1 MKERTQRKEDKST
14 GWRGSPAKSGRATV
28 EHPQRNRFPRWH
40 SSPSC
45 ALSAKIETEAQRITG
60 DWGKRII
67 EDAAPE
73 RSEVADLL
81 SAGPSQVFE
90 SIFARIMNRSIIA
103 IAASSAFLWTP
114 IASAQDAAAGGANVS
129 LLQAFFIQRNPRSGE
144 IEILG
149 SLIVWLLLAMSVA
162 SIALIGVFLRENRRE
177 AVIPPHLVK
186 EVRALAKGGNKEAV
200 LRFSSE
206 ENSYL
211 AKVLRSTLAE
221 SEFGRA
227 AMLRAL
233 ERSSEEYTAERLR
246 RVETLNIFGSVAPMI
261 GLFGTVYGM
270 ILAFSEIVA
279 SGGSPDPV
287 GLAAG
292 IGTALTTTFWGL
304 VVAIPALSGYAFI
317 RNGVDALTS
326 EASLLVDDLV
336 NHMRSGRE

>member
-1 MKERTQRKEDKST
+1 MQDRTQRTTEK
-14 GWRGSPAKSGRATV
+14 KSGSRVSLAKGERATKNAL
-28 EHPQRNRFPRWH
+28 RSAINRP
-40 SSPSC
+40 
-45 ALSAKIETEAQRITG
+45 LIG
-60 DWGKRII
+60 
-67 EDAAPE
+67 
-73 RSEVADLL
+73 
-81 SAGPSQVFE
+81 
-90 SIFARIMNRSIIA
+90 
-103 IAASSAFLWTP
+103 IAASSSLLWAP
-114 IASAQDAAAGGANVS
+114 SAVAQDSVAGGVS

-162 SIALIGVFLRENRRE
+162 SIALIGVFMRENRRE

-186 EVRALAKGGNKEAV
+186 EVRALSKGGNKEAV
-200 LRFSSE
+200 LRLSRE
-206 ENSYL
+206 ETSYL
-211 AKVLRSTLAE
+211 AKVLKSTLAE
-221 SEFGRA
+221 CEFGRA
-227 AMLRAL
+227 AMIRAL

-246 RVETLNIFGSVAPMI
+246 RVETLNIIGSVAPMI

-304 VVAIPALSGYAFI
+304 VVAIPALAGYAFI

-336 NHMRSGRE
+336 NHMRAGQD

>member
-1 MKERTQRKEDKST
+1 MKRRTQRKTEQHE
-14 GWRGSPAKSGRATV
+14 GWCGSPANGGRATNGS
-28 EHPQRNRFPRWH
+28 RFLNRV
-40 SSPSC
+40 
-45 ALSAKIETEAQRITG
+45 L
-60 DWGKRII
+60 
-67 EDAAPE
+67 
-73 RSEVADLL
+73 
-81 SAGPSQVFE
+81 
-90 SIFARIMNRSIIA
+90 IA
-103 IAASSAFLWTP
+103 VAASTAYFWAP
-114 IASAQDAAAGGANVS
+114 VASAQDGASGGVS

-144 IEILG
+144 VEILG
-149 SLIVWLLLAMSVA
+149 SLIVWLLLLMSVA

-186 EVRALAKGGNKEAV
+186 EVRALAKGGNKDAA
-200 LRFSSE
+200 LRLSSE
-206 ENSYL
+206 EGSFL
-211 AKVLRSTLAE
+211 AKVLKSTLAE

-246 RVETLNIFGSVAPMI
+246 RVETLNIIGSVAPMI

-304 VVAIPALSGYAFI
+304 VVAIPALAGYAFI

-326 EASLLVDDLV
+326 EATLLVDDLV